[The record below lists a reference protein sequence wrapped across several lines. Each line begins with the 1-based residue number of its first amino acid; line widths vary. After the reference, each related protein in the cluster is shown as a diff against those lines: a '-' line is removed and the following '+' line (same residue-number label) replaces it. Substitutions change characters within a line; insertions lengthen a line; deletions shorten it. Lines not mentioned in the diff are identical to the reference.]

1 MWGNVR
7 TEVRETSWLAAMV
20 FSLSTVCV
28 GLAVL
33 AALLIA

>member
-1 MWGNVR
+1 MWANVR
-7 TEVRETSWLAAMV
+7 TEIRETSWLAAMV
-20 FSLSTVCV
+20 FSLSTACV